1 MQLEDSDIDLF
12 YHLYYSVL
20 IYVNQKFGIFSGVY
34 GSEEMSELTPLQV
47 NELREQLYTH
57 PYLFDLFVEE
67 NPLKISSDLLQIV
80 ANWQNFISGRFYIY
94 SYQKSYA
101 ILIADR
107 PPSKAYGV
115 LALDCP
121 FPELVGSVLPVM
133 VETVL
138 LPFKTK
144 IIYDGTLQAY
154 PFYLGLSIKG
164 SLTETYHHAIEKF
177 GIIDSLIPVDAKA
190 QAPEPKPDDNFL
202 EPLSDCERLK
212 IYLESEENRKK
223 YETQIEELVESHLDL
238 KVIYY
243 QEMGRLYADFYRSR
257 WREIGIKKG
266 WIALFEEMPIASG
279 ATKVELEGIL
289 KKILPA
295 DRRKFVYIFRL
306 KPGDS

>member
-1 MQLEDSDIDLF
+1 MQLADSDIDLF
-12 YHLYYSVL
+12 YHLYYSIL
-20 IYVNQKFGIFSGVY
+20 IYVNQKFGLFAGFG

-47 NELREQLYTH
+47 NELRQQLYTH
-57 PYLFDLFVEE
+57 PYLFDLFAEE
-67 NPLKISSDLLQIV
+67 NPLKFTPDLLTIV
-80 ANWQNFISGRFYIY
+80 ASWNNFISGRFYIY
-94 SYQKSYA
+94 SYQKKYA
-101 ILIADR
+101 VLIDDR

-138 LPFKTK
+138 LPFKNK

-164 SLTETYHHAIEKF
+164 SLSETYHHAVEKF
-177 GIIDSLIPVDAKA
+177 GIIASLTEFEAGE
-190 QAPEPKPDDNFL
+190 QSPEPQPDDDL
-202 EPLSDCERLK
+202 GPLSDGERLK
-212 IYLESEENRKK
+212 IYLQSEDHRQK
-223 YETQIEELVESHLDL
+223 YELQIQELVEKTVEL

-243 QEMGRLYADFYRSR
+243 QEMGRLYAEIYQDR
-257 WREIGIKKG
+257 WREIGMKKG

-279 ATKVELEGIL
+279 GTKAELEGIL

-306 KPGDS
+306 KPGDR

>member
-1 MQLEDSDIDLF
+1 MQLADSEIDLF
-12 YHLYYSVL
+12 YHLYYSLL
-20 IYVNQKFGIFSGVY
+20 IYVNQKIGLFAGIC
-34 GSEEMSELTPLQV
+34 GSEEMTELTHLQV
-47 NELREQLYTH
+47 NELRQRLYAY
-57 PYLFDLFVEE
+57 PYIFELFAEE
-67 NPLKISSDLLQIV
+67 NPLKFSPDLLQIV
-80 ANWQNFISGRFYIY
+80 FSWQNFISGRFYIY
-94 SYQKSYA
+94 SYQENYA
-101 ILIADR
+101 VLIADR

-138 LPFKTK
+138 LPFKNK

-164 SLTETYHHAIEKF
+164 SLTETYHHAVEKF
-177 GIIDSLIPVDAKA
+177 GIIDSLTKLEAKPE
-190 QAPEPKPDDNFL
+190 APSPQSEDEL
-202 EPLSDCERLK
+202 GPLSDGERLK
-212 IYLESEENRKK
+212 FYLQSEENRKK
-223 YETQIEELVESHLDL
+223 YEVQIQELVKKTIDL

-243 QEMGRLYADFYRSR
+243 QEMGRLYAEVYLER

-279 ATKVELEGIL
+279 GTKAEVEGIL
-289 KKILPA
+289 KKIIPA

-306 KPGDS
+306 KPGDR

>member
-1 MQLEDSDIDLF
+1 MQLADSEIDLF
-12 YHLYYSVL
+12 YHLYYSLL
-20 IYVNQKFGIFSGVY
+20 IYVNQKIGLFAGV
-34 GSEEMSELTPLQV
+34 GASEGMSELTPLQV
-47 NELREQLYTH
+47 NELRQQLYTY
-57 PYLFDLFVEE
+57 PYLFDLFSEE
-67 NPLKISSDLLQIV
+67 NPLKFSPDLLDIV
-80 ANWQNFISGRFYIY
+80 SSWHNFIAGKFYIY
-94 SYQKSYA
+94 SYQKNYA
-101 ILIADR
+101 VLIGDR

-138 LPFKTK
+138 LPFKNK

-164 SLTETYHHAIEKF
+164 SLTETYHHAVEKF
-177 GIIDSLIPVDAKA
+177 GIIASLTELEPETP
-190 QAPEPKPDDNFL
+190 APEPQSED
-202 EPLSDCERLK
+202 EVGPLSDGDRLK
-212 IYLESEENRKK
+212 FYLQSEENRKK
-223 YETQIEELVESHLDL
+223 YENQIQELIETRVDL

-243 QEMGRLYADFYRSR
+243 QEMGRLYAEIYRER

-279 ATKVELEGIL
+279 ATKAEVEGIL
-289 KKILPA
+289 KKIIPA

-306 KPGDS
+306 KPGDR

>member
-1 MQLEDSDIDLF
+1 MQLADSDIDLF
-12 YHLYYSVL
+12 YHLYYSLL
-20 IYVNQKFGIFSGVY
+20 IYVNQKFGLFAGVS

-47 NELREQLYTH
+47 TELRQQLYTH
-57 PYLFDLFVEE
+57 PYLFDLFAEE
-67 NPLKISSDLLQIV
+67 NPLKFSPDLLQIV
-80 ANWQNFISGRFYIY
+80 STWHNFISGRFYIY
-94 SYQKSYA
+94 SYQKNYA
-101 ILIADR
+101 VLIDDR

-138 LPFKTK
+138 LPFKNK

-164 SLTETYHHAIEKF
+164 SLTETYHHAVEKF
-177 GIIDSLIPVDAKA
+177 GIIASLTDLKAEA
-190 QAPEPKPDDNFL
+190 QAPEPQSDDDL
-202 EPLSDCERLK
+202 GPLSDGERLK
-212 IYLESEENRKK
+212 IYLQSEKNRKT
-223 YETQIEELVESHLDL
+223 YEVKIQELVEKSPEL

-243 QEMGRLYADFYRSR
+243 QEMGRLYAEIYHDR
-257 WREIGIKKG
+257 WREIGMKKG

-279 ATKVELEGIL
+279 GTKAEIEGIL
-289 KKILPA
+289 KKIIPA

-306 KPGDS
+306 KPGDR